1 MTIILIIADA
11 FATNK
16 SFEAGDLYLATFAL
30 DIILIIKLF

>member
-1 MTIILIIADA
+1 MTAILIIVEA

-16 SFEAGDLYLATFAL
+16 SFEAGDLYLATFVL